1 MELTK
6 RGKAVTSAE
15 KVKASTTM
23 ILGVNLGE
31 GLNGKNI
38 IAKSRYRNI
47 SLTAESEK
55 IHEVGKAIGSVTV
68 GLDSV
73 SKEDKYQLMG
83 TIQ

>member
-6 RGKAVTSAE
+6 RDRVVTSAE

-23 ILGVNLGE
+23 IIGVNIGE
-31 GLNGKNI
+31 GLDGENV

-47 SLTAESEK
+47 SLNAESEK
-55 IHEVGKAIGSVTV
+55 IHEVGKAIGAVTV

-73 SKEDKYQLMG
+73 SKEDKYQLIG
-83 TIQ
+83 TIE